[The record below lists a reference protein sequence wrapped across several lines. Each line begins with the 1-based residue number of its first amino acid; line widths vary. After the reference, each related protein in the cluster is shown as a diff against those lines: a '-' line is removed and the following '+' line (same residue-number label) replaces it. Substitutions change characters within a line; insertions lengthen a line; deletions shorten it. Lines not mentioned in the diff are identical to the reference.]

1 MPGTR
6 KDLERSAVMMSNIKN
21 PQATRPPRGTK
32 EEKFEIKQDKRN
44 ERVKNRLD
52 KNLEKKLK
60 KSSRV
65 QSKLDDGRI
74 TEALADQKQRKIF
87 EYNEK
92 KDDRK
97 RFNYNR

>member
-1 MPGTR
+1 MPGKR

-32 EEKFEIKQDKRN
+32 EEKSEIKQEKRN
-44 ERVKNRLD
+44 LRVKNRLD

-60 KSSRV
+60 KSRRV
-65 QSKLDDGRI
+65 QSNLDDGKI

-87 EYNEK
+87 KYDDK
-92 KDDRK
+92 KEERK